1 MVRSISLL
9 TTELAYSLSM
19 SISAILLTR
28 CCPMVPQRY
37 VFNLRKRL
45 NYRSAEHDLILENY
59 AKIVMTVI
67 NSRLEIPNTN
77 YVVQGITVPNRNTI
91 ANM

>member
-1 MVRSISLL
+1 M
-9 TTELAYSLSM
+9 
-19 SISAILLTR
+19 
-28 CCPMVPQRY
+28 
-37 VFNLRKRL
+37 
-45 NYRSAEHDLILENY
+45 ILENY

-77 YVVQGITVPNRNTI
+77 YLVQGTTVPNRNTI

>member
-1 MVRSISLL
+1 
-9 TTELAYSLSM
+9 
-19 SISAILLTR
+19 
-28 CCPMVPQRY
+28 MVPQRY
-37 VFNLRKRL
+37 VFNLRNRL
-45 NYRSAEHDLILENY
+45 NYRSADNDLILENY

-77 YVVQGITVPNRNTI
+77 YLVQGNTVPNSNTI

>member
-1 MVRSISLL
+1 
-9 TTELAYSLSM
+9 
-19 SISAILLTR
+19 
-28 CCPMVPQRY
+28 MVPQRY
-37 VFNLRKRL
+37 VFNVRKRL

-77 YVVQGITVPNRNTI
+77 YVVQGNTVPNRNTI